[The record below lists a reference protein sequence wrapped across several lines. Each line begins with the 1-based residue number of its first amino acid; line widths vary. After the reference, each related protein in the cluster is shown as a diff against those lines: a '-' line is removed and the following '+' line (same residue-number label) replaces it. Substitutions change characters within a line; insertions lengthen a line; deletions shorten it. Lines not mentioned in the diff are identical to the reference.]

1 MNVSRL
7 LNGKY
12 SKFVI
17 SFILG
22 LGIATLFRK
31 ACDKKNC
38 MVFKAPPME
47 TMKSKN
53 FKFDGKC
60 YKFEPEAVK
69 CVPHKKI
76 IKF

>member
-31 ACDKKNC
+31 ACNKKNC
-38 MVFKAPPME
+38 MVFKVPIMDKL
-47 TMKSKN
+47 KSKN

-60 YKFEPEAVK
+60 YKFVPEAVK

>member
-7 LNGKY
+7 LNAKY

-31 ACDKKNC
+31 ACNKKNC
-38 MVFKAPPME
+38 MVFKAPPMDKLK
-47 TMKSKN
+47 TKN

-69 CVPHKKI
+69 CDPHKKI
-76 IKF
+76 IRF